1 MAVMFI
7 VLQWLAPAW
16 FPESEYCV
24 APSIL
29 ILLPF
34 GTLWASSFDA
44 NEAHRGHAGR
54 YQPNENRDSTAD
66 TSNPIASNATSTDSA
81 SQPLFDRGATK
92 TPGLRTIRSNTD
104 ADAIAPAPPTP
115 GASVPHPFD
124 AVYSDAD
131 SESTIRIR
139 RQRQSTATDK
149 PRSPMLHFDGP
160 EQV

>member
-24 APSIL
+24 APLIL
-29 ILLPF
+29 IILPF

-54 YQPNENRDSTAD
+54 YQPNDNRNFTAD
-66 TSNPIASNATSTDSA
+66 TNDLIASNATSTDSP
-81 SQPLFDRGATK
+81 SQPLFDRRGTK
-92 TPGLRTIRSNTD
+92 TPDLRAGRSNAD
-104 ADAIAPAPPTP
+104 ADAIAPAPLTP
-115 GASVPHPFD
+115 RASVPHPLD
-124 AVYSDAD
+124 GLYSDAD
-131 SESTIRIR
+131 SDGTIRVR
-139 RQRQSTATDK
+139 RQRPFAATDK
-149 PRSPMLHFDGP
+149 ARSPMLHFDGP